1 MLTIPKGRVILV
13 YEEKNF
19 IENLE
24 YAFNHYPNELFNE
37 IVITLNHNMIKPLSK
52 KELNRGMWVRK
63 LLSKKSKIK
72 LKEQNKK
79 LIDKVIQDFKRMTN
93 EVEKKSRV
101 KLNSK
106 VIKVDDN
113 TLIMDLGNL
122 KKVKLN
128 K

>member
-1 MLTIPKGRVILV
+1 
-13 YEEKNF
+13 
-19 IENLE
+19 
-24 YAFNHYPNELFNE
+24 
-37 IVITLNHNMIKPLSK
+37 
-52 KELNRGMWVRK
+52 MWVRK